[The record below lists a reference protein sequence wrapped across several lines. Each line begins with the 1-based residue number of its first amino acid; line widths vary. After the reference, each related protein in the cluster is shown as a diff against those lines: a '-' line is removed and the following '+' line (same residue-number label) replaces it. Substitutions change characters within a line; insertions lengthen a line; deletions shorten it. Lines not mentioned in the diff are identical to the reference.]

1 MYSVGIDSVEIS
13 RVSKSIENERFI
25 NKVYG
30 EREKAELEAKI
41 FSVQSAAACFAAKEA
56 FGKALGTGLI
66 GFDLN
71 EVQVIHNE
79 RGKPLIILTG
89 RAKELADKYNFD
101 FDISITHTET
111 VATAVVIAFR
121 RD

>member
-30 EREKAELEAKI
+30 EREKAELEAKN
-41 FSVQSAAACFAAKEA
+41 FSAQSAAACFAAKEA

-89 RAKELADKYNFD
+89 RAKVLADKCNLD